1 MLILGMALALTN
13 YLVDA
18 GIPDRA
24 VEWVQG
30 AIPNKYLFL
39 LPCAPSCLSRPP

>member
-13 YLVDA
+13 FLVDA
-18 GIPDRA
+18 GIPDAA

-30 AIPNKYLFL
+30 VIPNKYVSCWS
-39 LPCAPSCLSRPP
+39 CACFSSPPQR